1 MEEAAAVRQAALDAV
16 DDVEP
21 APLRE
26 RIETQ
31 LGGGSMAPGTLT
43 ILTVRALDTAS
54 TDGHDGTL
62 LDSVAER
69 AAGVQLIYDGL
80 RLTRQLADDEPW
92 LSGRKDDGDLAV
104 LAADVLVARGF
115 YLLARTEAADAAVS
129 TVRAF
134 GRDQTVSRETG
145 DPDLARNL
153 EANVLELAV
162 VAGATMADGGAS
174 PRLREFAADMAN
186 GSPFPDA
193 ESFFPETV
201 TETIDRLGTDAAGG
215 TGVTTSA
222 DQ

>member
-1 MEEAAAVRQAALDAV
+1 MEEAAAVRRAAIEAV
-16 DDVEP
+16 GDVEP

-31 LGGGSMAPGTLT
+31 LGEGSMAPGVLT

-54 TDGHDGTL
+54 ANAPDGAL
-62 LDSVAER
+62 LESVTER

-80 RLTRQLADDEPW
+80 RLTRQLADEEPW
-92 LSGRKDDGDLAV
+92 LSGDKDDGDIAV
-104 LAADVLVARGF
+104 LAADILVARGF

-145 DPDLARNL
+145 DPALARNL

-162 VAGATMADGGAS
+162 VAGAALADGGVS
-174 PRLREFAADMAN
+174 PRLREFASEMAN

-193 ESFFPETV
+193 ESFFPDTV
-201 TETIDRLGTDAAGG
+201 TDTIGRLGTDATGEA
-215 TGVTTSA
+215 GVTTSA